1 MKKLKKLLLMTLV
14 ATSLIACNKDTKTA
28 NAPKEEVKKEP
39 EKIVYYTPLT
49 HEERENEDQAKKKI
63 FAVMLDN
70 HDDARPQAQISKA
83 DIIYEYRVEGEFTR
97 YMALFQ
103 SNFPENVGPVR
114 SARPYFVQ
122 TAKEYNA
129 IYAHWGGSEAGLA
142 EVRNRNVVDLDGIAL
157 EGIVFHRNKNVGKRA
172 PHNGYISLPELENYL
187 VEKKGVDVNDNTVSL
202 NFYDEIAEIEGI
214 DVKEITLNFNQNYKT
229 NFIYDEASGKYK
241 YIRQGEPVIDEAT
254 GEEFN
259 TDNLVVLF
267 QKGVVAGPKGTLKM
281 ANIGSGSGLLLQK
294 GKLAPITWE
303 KANEDARTILKYPDG
318 TEVKFYPGRTFFSIV
333 DEEKDAVYQVPQAEG
348 QEGQEASSTNA
359 NAKAEDQAEK

>member
-1 MKKLKKLLLMTLV
+1 MKKLKKLLLVGLAATTLV
-14 ATSLIACNKDTKTA
+14 ACGKTTENK
-28 NAPKEEVKKEP
+28 NQAPEVKEP

-49 HEERENEDQAKKKI
+49 HEERDNEDQAKKKI

-70 HDDARPQAQISKA
+70 HDDARPQSQISKA

-129 IYAHWGGSEAGLA
+129 IYAHWGGSVAGLE
-142 EVRNRNVVDLDGIAL
+142 EVKKRNVVDLDGIAL

-187 VEKKGVDVNDNTVSL
+187 VEKGIDVNDNTASL
-202 NFYDEIAEIEGI
+202 NFYDKEANIEGLN
-214 DVKEITLNFNQNYKT
+214 VGEITLNFNNRYKT
-229 NFIYDEASGKYK
+229 NFIYDEATGKYK
-241 YIRQGEPVIDEAT
+241 YIRQGQPVIDEAT
-254 GEEFN
+254 GQEFD

-281 ANIGSGSGLLLQK
+281 ANIGTGTGLLLQK

-333 DEEKDAVYQVPQAEG
+333 DEEKDAVYQVPETENQAGEG
-348 QEGQEASSTNA
+348 NA
-359 NAKAEDQAEK
+359 TENHDPAKVNSQK

>member
-1 MKKLKKLLLMTLV
+1 MKKLKKLLLVGLAATTLV
-14 ATSLIACNKDTKTA
+14 ACGKTTENK
-28 NAPKEEVKKEP
+28 NQAPEVKEP

-49 HEERENEDQAKKKI
+49 HEERDNEDQAKKKI

-129 IYAHWGGSEAGLA
+129 IYAHWGGSVAGLE
-142 EVRNRNVVDLDGIAL
+142 EVKKRNVVDLDGIAL

-172 PHNGYISLPELENYL
+172 PHNGYISLPELEKYL
-187 VEKKGVDVNDNTVSL
+187 VEKGVDVNDNTASL
-202 NFYDEIAEIEGI
+202 NFYDKEANIEGL
-214 DVKEITLNFNQNYKT
+214 DVGEITLNFNNRYKT
-229 NFIYDEASGKYK
+229 NFIYDEATGKYK
-241 YIRQGEPVIDEAT
+241 YIRQGQPVIDEAT
-254 GEEFN
+254 GQEFD

-281 ANIGSGSGLLLQK
+281 ANIGTGTGLLLQK
-294 GKLAPITWE
+294 GKLAPINWE
-303 KANEDARTILKYPDG
+303 KENEDARTILKYPDG

-333 DEEKDAVYQVPQAEG
+333 DEEKDAVYQVPESENQAGEG
-348 QEGQEASSTNA
+348 NA
-359 NAKAEDQAEK
+359 TENHDPAKVNSQK

>member
-1 MKKLKKLLLMTLV
+1 MKKLKKLLLVGLAATTLV
-14 ATSLIACNKDTKTA
+14 ACGKTTENK
-28 NAPKEEVKKEP
+28 NQAPEVKEP

-49 HEERENEDQAKKKI
+49 HEERDNEDQAKKKI

-129 IYAHWGGSEAGLA
+129 IYAHWGGSVAGLE
-142 EVRNRNVVDLDGIAL
+142 EVKKRNVVDLDGIAL

-187 VEKKGVDVNDNTVSL
+187 VEKGVDVNDNTASL
-202 NFYDEIAEIEGI
+202 NFYDKEANIEGL
-214 DVKEITLNFNQNYKT
+214 DVGEITLNFNNRYKT
-229 NFIYDEASGKYK
+229 NFIYDEATGKYK
-241 YIRQGEPVIDEAT
+241 YIRQGQPVIDEAT
-254 GEEFN
+254 GQEFD

-281 ANIGSGSGLLLQK
+281 ANIGTGTGLLLQK

-303 KANEDARTILKYPDG
+303 KENARTILKYTDG

-333 DEEKDAVYQVPQAEG
+333 DEEKDAVYQVPETENQAGEG
-348 QEGQEASSTNA
+348 NA
-359 NAKAEDQAEK
+359 TENHDPAKVNSQK

>member
-1 MKKLKKLLLMTLV
+1 MKKLKKLLLVGLAATTLV
-14 ATSLIACNKDTKTA
+14 ACGKTTENK
-28 NAPKEEVKKEP
+28 NQAPEVKEP

-49 HEERENEDQAKKKI
+49 HEERDNEDQAKKKI

-129 IYAHWGGSEAGLA
+129 IYAHWGGSVAGLE
-142 EVRNRNVVDLDGIAL
+142 EVKKRNVVDLDGIAL

-172 PHNGYISLPELENYL
+172 PHNGYISLPELEKYL
-187 VEKKGVDVNDNTVSL
+187 VEKGVDVNDNTASL
-202 NFYDEIAEIEGI
+202 NFYDKEANIEGL
-214 DVKEITLNFNQNYKT
+214 DVGEITLNFNNRYKT
-229 NFIYDEASGKYK
+229 NFIYDEATGKYK
-241 YIRQGEPVIDEAT
+241 YIRQGQPVIDEAT
-254 GEEFN
+254 GQEFD

-281 ANIGSGSGLLLQK
+281 ANIGTGQGLLLQK
-294 GKLAPITWE
+294 GKLAPINWE
-303 KANEDARTILKYPDG
+303 KENEDARTILKYPDG

-333 DEEKDAVYQVPQAEG
+333 DEEKDAVYQVPETENQAGEG
-348 QEGQEASSTNA
+348 NA
-359 NAKAEDQAEK
+359 TENHDPAKVNSQK

>member
-1 MKKLKKLLLMTLV
+1 MKKLKKLLLVGLV
-14 ATSLIACNKDTKTA
+14 ATSLVACGKTTENK
-28 NAPKEEVKKEP
+28 NQAPEVKEP

-49 HEERENEDQAKKKI
+49 HEERDNEDQAKKKI

-129 IYAHWGGSEAGLA
+129 IYAHWGGSVAGLE
-142 EVRNRNVVDLDGIAL
+142 EVKKRNVVDLDGIAL

-187 VEKKGVDVNDNTVSL
+187 VEKGVDVNDNTASL
-202 NFYDEIAEIEGI
+202 NFYDKEANIEGL
-214 DVKEITLNFNQNYKT
+214 DVKEITLNFNNRYKT
-229 NFIYDEASGKYK
+229 NFIYDEATGKYK
-241 YIRQGEPVIDEAT
+241 YIRQGQPVIDEAI
-254 GEEFN
+254 GQEFD

-281 ANIGSGSGLLLQK
+281 ANIGTGQGLLLQK

-303 KANEDARTILKYPDG
+303 KANEDARTILKYPDE

-333 DEEKDAVYQVPQAEG
+333 DEEKDAVYQVPETENQAGEG
-348 QEGQEASSTNA
+348 SASVNQDP
-359 NAKAEDQAEK
+359 AKVDSQK

>member
-1 MKKLKKLLLMTLV
+1 MKKLKRLLLVGLAATTLV
-14 ATSLIACNKDTKTA
+14 ACGKTTENK
-28 NAPKEEVKKEP
+28 NQAPEVKEP

-49 HEERENEDQAKKKI
+49 HEERDNEDQAKKKI

-129 IYAHWGGSEAGLA
+129 IYAHWGGSVAGLE
-142 EVRNRNVVDLDGIAL
+142 EVKKRNVVDLDGIAL

-187 VEKKGVDVNDNTVSL
+187 VEKGVDVNDNTASL
-202 NFYDEIAEIEGI
+202 NFYDKEANIEGL
-214 DVKEITLNFNQNYKT
+214 DVGEITLNFNNRYKT
-229 NFIYDEASGKYK
+229 NFIYDEATGKYK
-241 YIRQGEPVIDEAT
+241 YIRQGQPVIDEAT
-254 GEEFN
+254 GQEFD

-281 ANIGSGSGLLLQK
+281 ANIGTGTGLLLQK

-333 DEEKDAVYQVPQAEG
+333 DEEKDAVYQVPETENQAGEG
-348 QEGQEASSTNA
+348 NA
-359 NAKAEDQAEK
+359 TENHDPAKVNSQK

>member
-1 MKKLKKLLLMTLV
+1 MRKLKKLLLVGLAATTLV
-14 ATSLIACNKDTKTA
+14 ACGKTTENK
-28 NAPKEEVKKEP
+28 NQAPEVKEP

-49 HEERENEDQAKKKI
+49 HEERDNEDQAKKKI

-129 IYAHWGGSEAGLA
+129 IYAHWGGSVAGLE
-142 EVRNRNVVDLDGIAL
+142 EVKKRNVVDLDGIAL

-187 VEKKGVDVNDNTVSL
+187 VEKGVDVNDNTASL
-202 NFYDEIAEIEGI
+202 NFYDKEANIEGL
-214 DVKEITLNFNQNYKT
+214 DVGEITLNFNNRYKT
-229 NFIYDEASGKYK
+229 NFIYDEATGKYK
-241 YIRQGEPVIDEAT
+241 YIRQGQPVIDEAT
-254 GEEFN
+254 GQEFD

-281 ANIGSGSGLLLQK
+281 ANIGTGTGLLLQK

-303 KANEDARTILKYPDG
+303 KENEDARTILKYPDG

-333 DEEKDAVYQVPQAEG
+333 DEEKDAVYQVPESENQAGEG
-348 QEGQEASSTNA
+348 NASVNQDP
-359 NAKAEDQAEK
+359 AKVDSQK

>member
-1 MKKLKKLLLMTLV
+1 MGLAATTLV
-14 ATSLIACNKDTKTA
+14 ACGKTTENK
-28 NAPKEEVKKEP
+28 NQAPEVKEP

-49 HEERENEDQAKKKI
+49 HEERDNEDQAKKKI

-129 IYAHWGGSEAGLA
+129 IYAHWGGSVAGLE
-142 EVRNRNVVDLDGIAL
+142 EVKKRNVVDLDGIAL

-187 VEKKGVDVNDNTVSL
+187 VEKGVDVNDNTASL
-202 NFYDEIAEIEGI
+202 NFYDKEANIEGL
-214 DVKEITLNFNQNYKT
+214 DVGEITLNFNNRYKT
-229 NFIYDEASGKYK
+229 NFIYDEATGKYK
-241 YIRQGEPVIDEAT
+241 YIRQGQPVIDEAT
-254 GEEFN
+254 GQEFD

-281 ANIGSGSGLLLQK
+281 ANIGTGTGLLLQK

-303 KANEDARTILKYPDG
+303 KANEDARTILKYPDE

-333 DEEKDAVYQVPQAEG
+333 DEEKDAVYQVPETENQAGEG
-348 QEGQEASSTNA
+348 SASVNQDP
-359 NAKAEDQAEK
+359 AKVDSQK

>member
-1 MKKLKKLLLMTLV
+1 MKKLKKLLLVGLV
-14 ATSLIACNKDTKTA
+14 ATSLVACGKTTENK
-28 NAPKEEVKKEP
+28 NQAPEVKEP

-49 HEERENEDQAKKKI
+49 HEERDNEDQAKKKI

-129 IYAHWGGSEAGLA
+129 IYAHWGGSVAGLE
-142 EVRNRNVVDLDGIAL
+142 EVKKRNVVDLDGIAL

-172 PHNGYISLPELENYL
+172 PHNGYISLPELEKYL
-187 VEKKGVDVNDNTVSL
+187 VEKGVDVNDNTASL
-202 NFYDEIAEIEGI
+202 NFYDKEANIEGL
-214 DVKEITLNFNQNYKT
+214 DVGEITLNFNNRYKT
-229 NFIYDEASGKYK
+229 NFIYDEATGKYK
-241 YIRQGEPVIDEAT
+241 YIRQGQPVIDEAT
-254 GEEFN
+254 GQEFD

-281 ANIGSGSGLLLQK
+281 ANIGTGQGLLLQK
-294 GKLAPITWE
+294 GKLAPINWE
-303 KANEDARTILKYPDG
+303 KENEDARTILKYPDG

-333 DEEKDAVYQVPQAEG
+333 DEEKDAVYQVPETENQAGEG
-348 QEGQEASSTNA
+348 NA
-359 NAKAEDQAEK
+359 PENHDPAKVNSQK

>member
-1 MKKLKKLLLMTLV
+1 MRKLKKLLLVGLAATTLV
-14 ATSLIACNKDTKTA
+14 ACGKTTENK
-28 NAPKEEVKKEP
+28 NQAPEVKEP

-49 HEERENEDQAKKKI
+49 HEERDNEDQAKKKI

-129 IYAHWGGSEAGLA
+129 IYAHWGGSVAGLE
-142 EVRNRNVVDLDGIAL
+142 EVKKRNVVDLDGIAL

-187 VEKKGVDVNDNTVSL
+187 VEKGVDVNDNTASL
-202 NFYDEIAEIEGI
+202 NFYDKEANIEGL
-214 DVKEITLNFNQNYKT
+214 DVGEITLNFNNRYKT
-229 NFIYDEASGKYK
+229 NFIYDEATGKYK
-241 YIRQGEPVIDEAT
+241 YIRQGQPVIDEAT
-254 GEEFN
+254 GQEFD

-281 ANIGSGSGLLLQK
+281 ANIGTGTGLLLQK

-303 KANEDARTILKYPDG
+303 KANEDARTILKYPDE

-333 DEEKDAVYQVPQAEG
+333 DEEKDAVYQVPETENQAGEG
-348 QEGQEASSTNA
+348 NA
-359 NAKAEDQAEK
+359 TENHDPAKVNSQK

>member
-1 MKKLKKLLLMTLV
+1 MKKLKKLLLVGLVATTLV
-14 ATSLIACNKDTKTA
+14 ACGKTTENK
-28 NAPKEEVKKEP
+28 NQAPEVKEP

-49 HEERENEDQAKKKI
+49 HEERDNEEQAKKKI

-129 IYAHWGGSEAGLA
+129 IYAHWGGSVAGLE
-142 EVRNRNVVDLDGIAL
+142 EVKKRNVVDLDGIAL

-187 VEKKGVDVNDNTVSL
+187 VEKGVDVNDNTASL
-202 NFYDEIAEIEGI
+202 NFYDKEANIEGL
-214 DVKEITLNFNQNYKT
+214 DVGEITLNFNNRYKT
-229 NFIYDEASGKYK
+229 NFIYDEATGKYK
-241 YIRQGEPVIDEAT
+241 YIRQGQPVIDEAT
-254 GEEFN
+254 GQEFD

-281 ANIGSGSGLLLQK
+281 ANIGTGTGLLLQK
-294 GKLAPITWE
+294 GKLTPITWE
-303 KANEDARTILKYPDG
+303 KANEDARTILKYPDE

-333 DEEKDAVYQVPQAEG
+333 DEEKDAVYQVPETENQAGEG
-348 QEGQEASSTNA
+348 SASVNQDP
-359 NAKAEDQAEK
+359 AKVDSQK

>member
-1 MKKLKKLLLMTLV
+1 MKKLKKLLLVGLI
-14 ATSLIACNKDTKTA
+14 ATSLVACNKTSSTNKA
-28 NAPKEEVKKEP
+28 KEEPPKEP

-49 HEERENEDQAKKKI
+49 HEEREDEEQEKNKI

-83 DIIYEYRVEGEFTR
+83 DIIYEYRVEGEYTR

-103 SNFPENVGPVR
+103 SNLPEGVGPVR

-142 EVRNRNVVDLDGIAL
+142 EVRHRNVVDLDGIAL

-187 VEKKGVDVNDNTVSL
+187 IKKGIDVKDNTASL
-202 NFYDEIAEIEGI
+202 NFYNEGENI
-214 DVKEITLNFNQNYKT
+214 VGEDVKEITLNFNRNYKT
-229 NFIYDEASGKYK
+229 NFVYDEATGKYK
-241 YIRQGEPVIDEAT
+241 YIRKGQAVTDEAT
-254 GEEFN
+254 GEEFT
-259 TDNLVVLF
+259 TDNLIVLF
-267 QKGVVAGPKGTLKM
+267 QKGVVAGPKGTLKI
-281 ANIGSGSGLLLQK
+281 ANIGTGTGLLLQK

-303 KANEDARTILKYPDG
+303 KANEDAKTIFKDAEG
-318 TEVKFYPGRTFFSIV
+318 KEIKFYPGRTFISVV
-333 DEEKDAVYQVPQAEG
+333 DEEKNAVYEKPQAENP
-348 QEGQEASSTNA
+348 EGEQKLNSNTNA
-359 NAKAEDQAEK
+359 KVESEGIKK

>member
-1 MKKLKKLLLMTLV
+1 MKKLKKLLLVGLAATTLV
-14 ATSLIACNKDTKTA
+14 ACGKTTENK
-28 NAPKEEVKKEP
+28 NQAPEVKEP

-49 HEERENEDQAKKKI
+49 HEERDNEDQAKKKI

-129 IYAHWGGSEAGLA
+129 IYAHWGGSVAGLE
-142 EVRNRNVVDLDGIAL
+142 EVKKRNVVDLDGIAL

-187 VEKKGVDVNDNTVSL
+187 VEKGVDVNDNTASL
-202 NFYDEIAEIEGI
+202 NFYDKEANIEGL
-214 DVKEITLNFNQNYKT
+214 DVGEITLNFNNRYKT
-229 NFIYDEASGKYK
+229 NFIYDEATGKYK
-241 YIRQGEPVIDEAT
+241 YIRQGQPVIDEAT
-254 GEEFN
+254 GQEFD

-281 ANIGSGSGLLLQK
+281 ANIGTGTGLLLQK
-294 GKLAPITWE
+294 GKLTPITWE
-303 KANEDARTILKYPDG
+303 KANEDARTILKYPDE

-333 DEEKDAVYQVPQAEG
+333 DEEKDAVYQVPETENQAGEG
-348 QEGQEASSTNA
+348 SASVNQDP
-359 NAKAEDQAEK
+359 AKVNSQK

>member
-1 MKKLKKLLLMTLV
+1 MKKLKKLLLVGLVATTLV
-14 ATSLIACNKDTKTA
+14 ACGKTTENK
-28 NAPKEEVKKEP
+28 NQAPEVKEP

-49 HEERENEDQAKKKI
+49 HEERDNEEQAKKKI

-129 IYAHWGGSEAGLA
+129 IYAHWGGSVAGLE
-142 EVRNRNVVDLDGIAL
+142 EVKKRNVVDLDGIAL

-172 PHNGYISLPELENYL
+172 PHNGYISLPELEKYL
-187 VEKKGVDVNDNTVSL
+187 VEKGVDVNDNTASL
-202 NFYDEIAEIEGI
+202 NFYDKEANIEGL
-214 DVKEITLNFNQNYKT
+214 DVGEITLNFNNRYKT
-229 NFIYDEASGKYK
+229 NFIYDEATGKYK
-241 YIRQGEPVIDEAT
+241 YIRQGQPVIDEAT
-254 GEEFN
+254 GQEFD

-281 ANIGSGSGLLLQK
+281 ANIGTGTGLLLQK

-303 KANEDARTILKYPDG
+303 KANEDARTILKYPDE

-333 DEEKDAVYQVPQAEG
+333 DEEKDAVYQVPESENQAGEG
-348 QEGQEASSTNA
+348 NA
-359 NAKAEDQAEK
+359 TENHDPAKVNSQK

>member
-1 MKKLKKLLLMTLV
+1 MKKLKKLLLVGLV
-14 ATSLIACNKDTKTA
+14 ATSLVACGKTTENK
-28 NAPKEEVKKEP
+28 NQAPEVKEP

-49 HEERENEDQAKKKI
+49 HEERDNEDQAKKKI

-83 DIIYEYRVEGEFTR
+83 DIIYEYRVECEFTR

-129 IYAHWGGSEAGLA
+129 IYAHWGGSVAGLE
-142 EVRNRNVVDLDGIAL
+142 EVKKRNVVDLDGIAL

-187 VEKKGVDVNDNTVSL
+187 VEKGVDVNDNTASL
-202 NFYDEIAEIEGI
+202 NFYDKEANIEGL
-214 DVKEITLNFNQNYKT
+214 DVGEITLNFNNRYKT
-229 NFIYDEASGKYK
+229 NFIYDEATGKYK
-241 YIRQGEPVIDEAT
+241 YIRQGQPVIDEAT
-254 GEEFN
+254 GQEFD

-281 ANIGSGSGLLLQK
+281 ANIGTGQGLLLQK
-294 GKLAPITWE
+294 GKLAPINWE
-303 KANEDARTILKYPDG
+303 KENEDARTILKYTDG

-333 DEEKDAVYQVPQAEG
+333 DEEKDAVYQVPETENQAGEG
-348 QEGQEASSTNA
+348 NA
-359 NAKAEDQAEK
+359 TENHDPAKVNSQK

>member
-1 MKKLKKLLLMTLV
+1 MKKLKKLLLVGLAATTLV
-14 ATSLIACNKDTKTA
+14 ACGKTTENK
-28 NAPKEEVKKEP
+28 NQEPEVKEP

-49 HEERENEDQAKKKI
+49 HEERDNEDQAKKKI

-129 IYAHWGGSEAGLA
+129 IYAHWGGSVAGLE
-142 EVRNRNVVDLDGIAL
+142 EVKKRNVVDLDGIAL

-187 VEKKGVDVNDNTVSL
+187 VEKGVDVNDNTASL
-202 NFYDEIAEIEGI
+202 NFYDKEANIEGL
-214 DVKEITLNFNQNYKT
+214 DVGEITLNFNNRYKT
-229 NFIYDEASGKYK
+229 NFIYDEATGKYK
-241 YIRQGEPVIDEAT
+241 YIRQGQPVIDEAT
-254 GEEFN
+254 GQEFD

-281 ANIGSGSGLLLQK
+281 ANIGTGQGLLLQK

-303 KANEDARTILKYPDG
+303 KANEDARTILKYPDE

-333 DEEKDAVYQVPQAEG
+333 DEEKDAVYQVPETENQAGEG
-348 QEGQEASSTNA
+348 SASVNQDP
-359 NAKAEDQAEK
+359 AKVDSQK

>member
-14 ATSLIACNKDTKTA
+14 ATSLIACNKSTETA
-28 NAPKEEVKKEP
+28 NAPKEEEKKEP

-49 HEERENEDQAKKKI
+49 HEERDNEEQAKKKI

-142 EVRNRNVVDLDGIAL
+142 EVRSRHVVDLDGIAL
-157 EGIVFHRNKNVGKRA
+157 EGIVFHRNKDVGKRA

-254 GEEFN
+254 GEEFS

-267 QKGVVAGPKGTLKM
+267 QRGVVAGPKGTLKM

-303 KANEDARTILKYPDG
+303 KENEDARTILKYPDG

-333 DEEKDAVYQVPQAEG
+333 DEEKDAVYEMPQAEG
-348 QEGQEASSTNA
+348 QEASLTNA
-359 NAKAEDQAEK
+359 NAKEEDQAAQK

>member
-1 MKKLKKLLLMTLV
+1 MKKFKQLLLVGLAATTLV
-14 ATSLIACNKDTKTA
+14 ACGKKAENKNQA
-28 NAPKEEVKKEP
+28 VEVKEP

-49 HEERENEDQAKKKI
+49 HEERDNEEQAKKKI

-83 DIIYEYRVEGEFTR
+83 DIIYEYRVEGEYTR

-129 IYAHWGGSEAGLA
+129 IYAHWGGSVAGLE
-142 EVRNRNVVDLDGIAL
+142 EVKKRNVVDLDGIAL
-157 EGIVFHRNKNVGKRA
+157 EGLVFHRNKNVGKRA

-187 VEKKGVDVNDNTVSL
+187 LEKGVDVNDNTAAL
-202 NFYDEIAEIEGI
+202 NFYDKEANIEGL
-214 DVKEITLNFNQNYKT
+214 DVGEITLNFNNRYKT
-229 NFIYDEASGKYK
+229 KFIFDEATGKYK
-241 YIRQGEPVIDEAT
+241 YIRQGQSVIDEAT
-254 GEEFN
+254 GQEFD

-281 ANIGSGSGLLLQK
+281 ANIGSGTGLLLQK

-318 TEVKFYPGRTFFSIV
+318 TEVKFCPGRTFFSIV
-333 DEEKDAVYQVPQAEG
+333 DEEKDAVYQVPETENKAGEDN
-348 QEGQEASSTNA
+348 TTVNHDP
-359 NAKAEDQAEK
+359 AKVDSQK

>member
-1 MKKLKKLLLMTLV
+1 MKKLKKLLLVGLAATTLV
-14 ATSLIACNKDTKTA
+14 ACGKATENK
-28 NAPKEEVKKEP
+28 APEVKEP

-49 HEERENEDQAKKKI
+49 HEERDNEDQAKKKI

-142 EVRNRNVVDLDGIAL
+142 EVRSRNVVDLDGIAL
-157 EGIVFHRNKNVGKRA
+157 EGIVFHRNKDVGKRA

-187 VEKKGVDVNDNTVSL
+187 VEKGVDVNDNTASL
-202 NFYDEIAEIEGI
+202 NFYDKEADIEGL
-214 DVKEITLNFNQNYKT
+214 DVGEITLNFNKNYKT
-229 NFIYDEASGKYK
+229 NFIYDEATGKYK
-241 YIRQGEPVIDEAT
+241 YIRQGEAVIDEAT
-254 GEEFN
+254 GQEFD

-267 QKGVVAGPKGTLKM
+267 QKGVVAGPKGTLKL
-281 ANIGSGSGLLLQK
+281 ANIGTGSGLLLQK

-303 KANEDARTILKYPDG
+303 KENEDAKTILRYPDG
-318 TEVKFYPGRTFFSIV
+318 IEVKFYPGRTFFSIV
-333 DEEKDAVYQVPQAEG
+333 DEESNAVYQVPETEG
-348 QEGQEASSTNA
+348 QEGQEVQESTTSNQDPG
-359 NAKAEDQAEK
+359 KVESQK

>member
-1 MKKLKKLLLMTLV
+1 MKKLKKLLLVGLAATTLV
-14 ATSLIACNKDTKTA
+14 ACGKTTENKT
-28 NAPKEEVKKEP
+28 PEVKEP

-49 HEERENEDQAKKKI
+49 HEERDNEEQKNKKI

-142 EVRNRNVVDLDGIAL
+142 EVRSRNVVDLDGIAL
-157 EGIVFHRNKNVGKRA
+157 EGIVFHRNKDVGKRA

-187 VEKKGVDVNDNTVSL
+187 VEKGVDVNDNTASL
-202 NFYDEIAEIEGI
+202 NFYDKKANIEGL
-214 DVKEITLNFNQNYKT
+214 DVGEITLNFNKNYKT
-229 NFIYDEASGKYK
+229 NFIYDEATGKYK
-241 YIRQGEPVIDEAT
+241 YIRQGQPVIDEAT
-254 GEEFN
+254 GQEFS

-281 ANIGSGSGLLLQK
+281 ANIGKGTGLLLQK

-303 KANEDARTILKYPDG
+303 KENEDAETILKYPDE
-318 TEVKFYPGRTFFSIV
+318 TEVKFCPGRTFFSIV
-333 DEEKDAVYQVPQAEG
+333 DEEKDAVYQVPETEG
-348 QEGQEASSTNA
+348 QEGQEGEGNNTA
-359 NAKAEDQAEK
+359 NQDPGKVESQK

>member
-1 MKKLKKLLLMTLV
+1 MKKLKKLLLVGLAATTLV
-14 ATSLIACNKDTKTA
+14 ACGKTTENK
-28 NAPKEEVKKEP
+28 NQAPEVKEP

-49 HEERENEDQAKKKI
+49 HEERDNEDQAKKKI

-70 HDDARPQAQISKA
+70 HGDARPQAQISKA

-129 IYAHWGGSEAGLA
+129 IYAHWGGSVAGLE
-142 EVRNRNVVDLDGIAL
+142 EVKKRNVVDLDGIAL

-187 VEKKGVDVNDNTVSL
+187 VEKGVDVNDNTAAL
-202 NFYDEIAEIEGI
+202 NFYDKEANIEGL
-214 DVKEITLNFNQNYKT
+214 DVGEITLNFNNRYKT
-229 NFIYDEASGKYK
+229 NFIYDEATGKYK
-241 YIRQGEPVIDEAT
+241 YIRQGQPVIDEAT
-254 GEEFN
+254 GQEFD

-281 ANIGSGSGLLLQK
+281 ANIGTGQGLLLQK
-294 GKLAPITWE
+294 GKLAPINWE
-303 KANEDARTILKYPDG
+303 KENEDARTILKYPDG

-333 DEEKDAVYQVPQAEG
+333 DEEKDAVYQVPETENQAGEG
-348 QEGQEASSTNA
+348 NA
-359 NAKAEDQAEK
+359 TENHDPAKVNSQK

>member
-1 MKKLKKLLLMTLV
+1 MKKLKKLLLVGLVATTLV
-14 ATSLIACNKDTKTA
+14 ACGKTTENK
-28 NAPKEEVKKEP
+28 NQAPEVKEP

-49 HEERENEDQAKKKI
+49 HEERDNEDQAKKKI

-129 IYAHWGGSEAGLA
+129 IYAHWGGSVAGLE
-142 EVRNRNVVDLDGIAL
+142 EVKKRNVVDLDGIAL

-187 VEKKGVDVNDNTVSL
+187 VEKGVDVNDNTASL
-202 NFYDEIAEIEGI
+202 NFYDKEANIEGL
-214 DVKEITLNFNQNYKT
+214 DVGEITLNFNNRYKT
-229 NFIYDEASGKYK
+229 NFIYDEATGKYK
-241 YIRQGEPVIDEAT
+241 YIRQGQPVIDEAT
-254 GEEFN
+254 GQEFD

-281 ANIGSGSGLLLQK
+281 ANIGTGTGLLLQK

-333 DEEKDAVYQVPQAEG
+333 DEEKDAVYEIPQAEG
-348 QEGQEASSTNA
+348 QEGQESSSTNA
-359 NAKAEDQAEK
+359 NAKVENQAAKK

>member
-1 MKKLKKLLLMTLV
+1 MKKFKQLLLVGLVATTLV
-14 ATSLIACNKDTKTA
+14 ACGKTTENK
-28 NAPKEEVKKEP
+28 NQAPEVKEP

-49 HEERENEDQAKKKI
+49 HEERDNEDQAKKKI

-129 IYAHWGGSEAGLA
+129 IYAHWGGSVAGLE
-142 EVRNRNVVDLDGIAL
+142 EVKKRNVVDLDGIAL

-172 PHNGYISLPELENYL
+172 PHNGYISLPELEKYL
-187 VEKKGVDVNDNTVSL
+187 VEKGVDVNDNTASL
-202 NFYDEIAEIEGI
+202 NFYDKEANIEGL
-214 DVKEITLNFNQNYKT
+214 DVGEITLNFNNRYKT
-229 NFIYDEASGKYK
+229 NFIYDEATGKYK
-241 YIRQGEPVIDEAT
+241 YIRQGQPVIDEAT
-254 GEEFN
+254 GQEFD

-281 ANIGSGSGLLLQK
+281 ANIGTGQGLLLQK
-294 GKLAPITWE
+294 GKLAPINWE
-303 KANEDARTILKYPDG
+303 KENEDARTILKYPDG

-333 DEEKDAVYQVPQAEG
+333 DEEKDAVYQVPETENQAGEG
-348 QEGQEASSTNA
+348 NA
-359 NAKAEDQAEK
+359 TENHDPAKVNSQK

>member
-1 MKKLKKLLLMTLV
+1 MKKLKKLLLVGLAATTLV
-14 ATSLIACNKDTKTA
+14 ACGKTTENK
-28 NAPKEEVKKEP
+28 NQAPEVKEP

-49 HEERENEDQAKKKI
+49 HEERDNEEQAKKKI

-83 DIIYEYRVEGEFTR
+83 DIIYEYRVEGEFSR

-129 IYAHWGGSEAGLA
+129 IYAHWGGSVAGLE
-142 EVRNRNVVDLDGIAL
+142 EVKKRNVVDLDGIAL

-187 VEKKGVDVNDNTVSL
+187 VEKGVDVNDNTAAL
-202 NFYDEIAEIEGI
+202 NFYDKEANIEGL
-214 DVKEITLNFNQNYKT
+214 DVGEITLNFNNRYKT
-229 NFIYDEASGKYK
+229 NFIYDEATGKYK
-241 YIRQGEPVIDEAT
+241 YIRQGQPVIDEAT
-254 GEEFN
+254 GQEFD

-281 ANIGSGSGLLLQK
+281 ANIGTGTGLLLQK

-303 KANEDARTILKYPDG
+303 KENEDARTILKYTDG

-333 DEEKDAVYQVPQAEG
+333 DEEKDAVYQVPETENQVGEG
-348 QEGQEASSTNA
+348 NA
-359 NAKAEDQAEK
+359 TENHDPAKVNSQK

>member
-1 MKKLKKLLLMTLV
+1 MRKLKKLLLVGLAATTLV
-14 ATSLIACNKDTKTA
+14 ACGKTTENK
-28 NAPKEEVKKEP
+28 NQAPEVKEP

-49 HEERENEDQAKKKI
+49 HEERDNEDQAKKKI

-129 IYAHWGGSEAGLA
+129 IYAHWGGSVAGLE
-142 EVRNRNVVDLDGIAL
+142 EVKKRNVVDLDGIAL

-187 VEKKGVDVNDNTVSL
+187 VEKGVDVNDNTASL
-202 NFYDEIAEIEGI
+202 NFYDKEANIEGL
-214 DVKEITLNFNQNYKT
+214 DVGEITLNFNNRYKT
-229 NFIYDEASGKYK
+229 NFIYDEATGKYK
-241 YIRQGEPVIDEAT
+241 YIRQGQPVIDEAT
-254 GEEFN
+254 GQEFD

-281 ANIGSGSGLLLQK
+281 ANIGTGTGLLLQK
-294 GKLAPITWE
+294 GKLTPITWE
-303 KANEDARTILKYPDG
+303 KANEDARTILKYPDE

-333 DEEKDAVYQVPQAEG
+333 DEEKDAVYQVPETENQAGEG
-348 QEGQEASSTNA
+348 NA
-359 NAKAEDQAEK
+359 TENHDPAKVNSQK

>member
-1 MKKLKKLLLMTLV
+1 MRKLKKLLLVGLAATTLV
-14 ATSLIACNKDTKTA
+14 ACGKTTENK
-28 NAPKEEVKKEP
+28 NQAPEVKEP

-49 HEERENEDQAKKKI
+49 HEERDNEDQAKKKI

-129 IYAHWGGSEAGLA
+129 IYAHWGGSVAGLE
-142 EVRNRNVVDLDGIAL
+142 EVKKRNVVDLDGIAL

-187 VEKKGVDVNDNTVSL
+187 VEKGVDVNDNTASL
-202 NFYDEIAEIEGI
+202 NFYDKEANIEGL
-214 DVKEITLNFNQNYKT
+214 DVGEITLNFNNRYKT
-229 NFIYDEASGKYK
+229 NFIYDEATGKYK
-241 YIRQGEPVIDEAT
+241 YIRQGQPVIDEAT
-254 GEEFN
+254 GQEFD

-281 ANIGSGSGLLLQK
+281 ANIGTGTGLLLQK
-294 GKLAPITWE
+294 GKLTPITWE

-333 DEEKDAVYQVPQAEG
+333 DEEKDAVYQVPETENQAGEG
-348 QEGQEASSTNA
+348 NA
-359 NAKAEDQAEK
+359 TENHDPAKVNSQK

>member
-1 MKKLKKLLLMTLV
+1 MKKLKKLLLVGLV
-14 ATSLIACNKDTKTA
+14 ATSLVACGKTTENK
-28 NAPKEEVKKEP
+28 NQAPEVKEP

-49 HEERENEDQAKKKI
+49 HEERDNEDQAKKKI

-129 IYAHWGGSEAGLA
+129 IYAHWGGSVAGLE
-142 EVRNRNVVDLDGIAL
+142 EVKKRNVVDLDGIAL

-187 VEKKGVDVNDNTVSL
+187 VEKGVDVNDNTASL
-202 NFYDEIAEIEGI
+202 NFYDKEANIEGL
-214 DVKEITLNFNQNYKT
+214 DVGEITLNFNNRYKT
-229 NFIYDEASGKYK
+229 NFIYDEATGKYK
-241 YIRQGEPVIDEAT
+241 YIRQGQPVIDEAT
-254 GEEFN
+254 GQEFD

-281 ANIGSGSGLLLQK
+281 ANIGTGTGLLLQK

-303 KANEDARTILKYPDG
+303 KANEDARTILKYPDE

-333 DEEKDAVYQVPQAEG
+333 DEEKDAVYQVPETENQAGEG
-348 QEGQEASSTNA
+348 SASVNQDP
-359 NAKAEDQAEK
+359 AKVDSQK

>member
-1 MKKLKKLLLMTLV
+1 MKKLKKLLLVGLAATTLV
-14 ATSLIACNKDTKTA
+14 ACGKTTENK
-28 NAPKEEVKKEP
+28 NQAPEVKEP

-49 HEERENEDQAKKKI
+49 HEERDNEDQAKKKI

-129 IYAHWGGSEAGLA
+129 IYAHWGGSVAGLE
-142 EVRNRNVVDLDGIAL
+142 EVKKRNVVDLDGIAL

-187 VEKKGVDVNDNTVSL
+187 VEKGVDVNDNTASL
-202 NFYDEIAEIEGI
+202 NFYDKEANIEGL
-214 DVKEITLNFNQNYKT
+214 DVGEITLNFNNRYKT
-229 NFIYDEASGKYK
+229 NFIYDEATGKYK
-241 YIRQGEPVIDEAT
+241 YIRQGQPVIDEAT
-254 GEEFN
+254 GQEFD

-281 ANIGSGSGLLLQK
+281 ANIGTGTGLLLQK
-294 GKLAPITWE
+294 GKLTPITWE
-303 KANEDARTILKYPDG
+303 KANEDARTILKYPDE

-333 DEEKDAVYQVPQAEG
+333 DEEKDAVYQVPETENQAGEG
-348 QEGQEASSTNA
+348 NA
-359 NAKAEDQAEK
+359 TENHDPAKVNSQK

>member
-1 MKKLKKLLLMTLV
+1 MKKLKKLLLVGLVATTLV
-14 ATSLIACNKDTKTA
+14 ACGKTTENK
-28 NAPKEEVKKEP
+28 NQAPEVKEP

-49 HEERENEDQAKKKI
+49 HEERDNEEQAKKKI

-129 IYAHWGGSEAGLA
+129 IYAHWGGSVAGLE
-142 EVRNRNVVDLDGIAL
+142 EVKKRNVVDLDGIAL

-187 VEKKGVDVNDNTVSL
+187 VEKGVDVNDNTASL
-202 NFYDEIAEIEGI
+202 NFYDKEANIEGL
-214 DVKEITLNFNQNYKT
+214 DVGEITLNFNNRYKT
-229 NFIYDEASGKYK
+229 NFIYDEATGKYK
-241 YIRQGEPVIDEAT
+241 YIRQGQPVIDEAT
-254 GEEFN
+254 GQEFD

-281 ANIGSGSGLLLQK
+281 ANIGTGTGLLLQK

-303 KANEDARTILKYPDG
+303 KANEDARTILKYPDE

-333 DEEKDAVYQVPQAEG
+333 DEEKDAVYQVPESENQAGEG
-348 QEGQEASSTNA
+348 NA
-359 NAKAEDQAEK
+359 TENHDPAKVNSQK

>member
-1 MKKLKKLLLMTLV
+1 MKKLKKLLLVGLV
-14 ATSLIACNKDTKTA
+14 ATSLVACGKTTENK
-28 NAPKEEVKKEP
+28 NQAPEVKEP

-49 HEERENEDQAKKKI
+49 HEERDNEDQAKKKI

-129 IYAHWGGSEAGLA
+129 IYAHWGGSVAGLE
-142 EVRNRNVVDLDGIAL
+142 EVKKRNVVDLDGIAL

-172 PHNGYISLPELENYL
+172 PHNGYISLPELEKYL
-187 VEKKGVDVNDNTVSL
+187 VEKGVDVNDNTASL
-202 NFYDEIAEIEGI
+202 NFYDKEANIEGL
-214 DVKEITLNFNQNYKT
+214 DVGEITLNFNNRYKT
-229 NFIYDEASGKYK
+229 NFIYDEATGKYK
-241 YIRQGEPVIDEAT
+241 YIRQGQPVIDEAT
-254 GEEFN
+254 GQEFD

-281 ANIGSGSGLLLQK
+281 ANIGTGQGLLLQK
-294 GKLAPITWE
+294 GKLAPINWE
-303 KANEDARTILKYPDG
+303 KENEDARTILKYPDG

-333 DEEKDAVYQVPQAEG
+333 DEEKDAVYQVPETENQAGEG
-348 QEGQEASSTNA
+348 NA
-359 NAKAEDQAEK
+359 TENHDPAKVNSQK

>member
-1 MKKLKKLLLMTLV
+1 MKKLKKLLLVGLVATTLV
-14 ATSLIACNKDTKTA
+14 ACGKTTENK
-28 NAPKEEVKKEP
+28 NQVPEVKKP

-49 HEERENEDQAKKKI
+49 HEERDNEDQAKKKI

-129 IYAHWGGSEAGLA
+129 IYAHWGGSVAGLE
-142 EVRNRNVVDLDGIAL
+142 EVKKRNVVDLDGIAL

-187 VEKKGVDVNDNTVSL
+187 VEKGVDVNDNTASL
-202 NFYDEIAEIEGI
+202 NFYDKEANIEGL
-214 DVKEITLNFNQNYKT
+214 DVGEITLNFNNRYKT
-229 NFIYDEASGKYK
+229 NFIYDEATGKYK
-241 YIRQGEPVIDEAT
+241 YIRQGQPVIDEAT
-254 GEEFN
+254 GQEFD

-281 ANIGSGSGLLLQK
+281 ANIGTGQGLLLQK
-294 GKLAPITWE
+294 GKLAPINWE
-303 KANEDARTILKYPDG
+303 KENEDARTILKYPDG

-333 DEEKDAVYQVPQAEG
+333 DEEKDAVYQVPETENQAGEG
-348 QEGQEASSTNA
+348 NA
-359 NAKAEDQAEK
+359 TENHDPAKVNSQK

>member
-1 MKKLKKLLLMTLV
+1 MKKLKKLLLVGLVATTLV
-14 ATSLIACNKDTKTA
+14 ACGKTTENK
-28 NAPKEEVKKEP
+28 NQAPEVKEP

-49 HEERENEDQAKKKI
+49 HEERDNEDQAKKKI

-129 IYAHWGGSEAGLA
+129 IYAHWGGSVAGLE
-142 EVRNRNVVDLDGIAL
+142 EVKKRNVVDLDGIAL

-187 VEKKGVDVNDNTVSL
+187 VEKGVDVNDNTASL
-202 NFYDEIAEIEGI
+202 NFYDKEANIEGL
-214 DVKEITLNFNQNYKT
+214 DVGEITLNFNNRYKT
-229 NFIYDEASGKYK
+229 NFIYDEATGKYK
-241 YIRQGEPVIDEAT
+241 YIRQGQPVIDEAT
-254 GEEFN
+254 GQEFD

-281 ANIGSGSGLLLQK
+281 ANIGNGTGLLLQK
-294 GKLAPITWE
+294 GKLAPIIWE
-303 KANEDARTILKYPDG
+303 KANEDARTILKYPDE

-333 DEEKDAVYQVPQAEG
+333 DEEKDAVYQVPESENQAGEG
-348 QEGQEASSTNA
+348 NA
-359 NAKAEDQAEK
+359 TENHDPAKVDSQK

>member
-1 MKKLKKLLLMTLV
+1 MKKLKKLLLVGLAATTLV
-14 ATSLIACNKDTKTA
+14 ACGKTTENK
-28 NAPKEEVKKEP
+28 NQAPEVKEP

-49 HEERENEDQAKKKI
+49 HEERDNEEQAKKKI

-129 IYAHWGGSEAGLA
+129 IYAHWGGSVAGLE
-142 EVRNRNVVDLDGIAL
+142 EVKKRNVVDLDGIAL

-172 PHNGYISLPELENYL
+172 PHNGYISLPELEKYL
-187 VEKKGVDVNDNTVSL
+187 VEKGVDVNDNTASL
-202 NFYDEIAEIEGI
+202 NFYDKEANIEGL
-214 DVKEITLNFNQNYKT
+214 DVGEITLNFNNRYKT
-229 NFIYDEASGKYK
+229 NFIYDEATGKYK
-241 YIRQGEPVIDEAT
+241 YIRQGQPVIDEAT
-254 GEEFN
+254 GQEFD

-281 ANIGSGSGLLLQK
+281 ANIGSGQGLLLQK
-294 GKLAPITWE
+294 GKLTPINWE
-303 KANEDARTILKYPDG
+303 KENEDARTILKYTDG

-333 DEEKDAVYQVPQAEG
+333 DEEKDAVYQVPETENQAGEG
-348 QEGQEASSTNA
+348 NA
-359 NAKAEDQAEK
+359 TENHDPAKVNSQK

>member
-1 MKKLKKLLLMTLV
+1 MKKFKRLLLMGLAATTLV
-14 ATSLIACNKDTKTA
+14 ACGKTTENK
-28 NAPKEEVKKEP
+28 NQAPEVKEP

-49 HEERENEDQAKKKI
+49 HEERDNEDQAKKKI

-129 IYAHWGGSEAGLA
+129 IYAHWGGSVAGLE
-142 EVRNRNVVDLDGIAL
+142 EVKKRNVVDLDGIAL

-187 VEKKGVDVNDNTVSL
+187 VEKGVDVNDNTASL
-202 NFYDEIAEIEGI
+202 NFYDKEANIEGL
-214 DVKEITLNFNQNYKT
+214 DVGEITLNFNNRYKT
-229 NFIYDEASGKYK
+229 NFIYDEATGKYK
-241 YIRQGEPVIDEAT
+241 YIRQGQPVIDEAT
-254 GEEFN
+254 GQEFD

-281 ANIGSGSGLLLQK
+281 ANIGTGTGLLLQK

-303 KANEDARTILKYPDG
+303 KANEDARTILKYPDE

-333 DEEKDAVYQVPQAEG
+333 DEEKDAVYQVPETENQAGEG
-348 QEGQEASSTNA
+348 SASVNQDP
-359 NAKAEDQAEK
+359 AKVDSQK